1 MRKWIILFVLVTL
14 WGYGGIQALSM
25 NTADGRI
32 FMYYRE
38 GEGPRAEELDRAL
51 GREQGETAGTERED
65 QGGSVYP
72 ELTAWS
78 LAEEVK
84 VQNLELG
91 RDKKADC
98 LSVYGLMELA
108 SCRELEQGTYGYR
121 TDREGCVIS
130 KGLAMDLFGAVEVTG
145 KRVVC
150 RDRPYIVRG
159 VTDDPD
165 CVILIPAKKEEGMRC
180 LLMDYGKGA
189 SAKTKAEGFLYRYGM
204 KRGYVCVDG
213 SLFFAAAGMAS
224 LLPLWASA
232 LWLCQKTVKPDLG
245 VRDRMCSGGAGIL
258 LLAAGIF
265 LIWRLGFGIPGDIIP
280 TRWSDFDFWTRK
292 FGELQ
297 SDMERMGEAYQVQW
311 LDDLKKRLF
320 VCTVCCLT
328 AGTGGIIWLHCM
340 KWGWKGNGF
349 RV

>member
-1 MRKWIILFVLVTL
+1 MDHTFRSGDPVGIRGDTGIESEHSRRPYFYVLP
-14 WGYGGIQALSM
+14 
-25 NTADGRI
+25 GRG
-32 FMYYRE
+32 RT
-38 GEGPRAEELDRAL
+38 RAEELDRAL

-213 SLFFAAAGMAS
+213 SLFRRSRHGVSPAALGVCPLVLPKSSQAGPGGERPNVFRRGWDTAAG
-224 LLPLWASA
+224 
-232 LWLCQKTVKPDLG
+232 
-245 VRDRMCSGGAGIL
+245 SGHIPYM
-258 LLAAGIF
+258 AAGV
-265 LIWRLGFGIPGDIIP
+265 WD
-280 TRWSDFDFWTRK
+280 TRGYHSH
-292 FGELQ
+292 Q
-297 SDMERMGEAYQVQW
+297 MV
-311 LDDLKKRLF
+311 
-320 VCTVCCLT
+320 
-328 AGTGGIIWLHCM
+328 
-340 KWGWKGNGF
+340 
-349 RV
+349 

>member
-14 WGYGGIQALSM
+14 WGYGGIQALSL

-180 LLMDYGKGA
+180 LLIDYGKGA
-189 SAKTKAEGFLYRYGM
+189 SA
-204 KRGYVCVDG
+204 
-213 SLFFAAAGMAS
+213 
-224 LLPLWASA
+224 
-232 LWLCQKTVKPDLG
+232 
-245 VRDRMCSGGAGIL
+245 
-258 LLAAGIF
+258 
-265 LIWRLGFGIPGDIIP
+265 
-280 TRWSDFDFWTRK
+280 
-292 FGELQ
+292 
-297 SDMERMGEAYQVQW
+297 
-311 LDDLKKRLF
+311 
-320 VCTVCCLT
+320 
-328 AGTGGIIWLHCM
+328 
-340 KWGWKGNGF
+340 
-349 RV
+349 